1 MNRETEVAELERQI
15 WAVLAHLS
23 NRRFGDAIVRVTGY
37 NLPPASWTLLE
48 FLDRSGPI
56 RVSDIAAYSD
66 IDVSSVTP
74 RLKALEAD
82 GFIERGSDPADGRVS
97 LISIG
102 PLGHDAVER
111 MHKARC
117 DVFHDGLA
125 DMDSARIIDA
135 ADLLEQLSK
144 WLESSEL

>member
-1 MNRETEVAELERQI
+1 MKRAEHVAELERQI
-15 WAVLAHLS
+15 CAVLAQLS
-23 NRRFGDAIVRVTGY
+23 HRRFGDAIVRQTGY

-82 GFIERGSDPADGRVS
+82 GFVQRGSDPADGRVS

-102 PLGHDAVER
+102 AVGHEAVAR
-111 MHKARC
+111 VRKARC
-117 DVFHDGLA
+117 DIYAQGLA
-125 DMDSARIIDA
+125 GVDGASLIA
-135 ADLLEQLSK
+135 AASLLEQLAA
-144 WLESSEL
+144 WLEKTEI